1 MPRDNA
7 QPDPQ
12 LPQQL
17 AALLDLARRAR
28 AAASAR
34 ELGFLLANDSHV
46 LAPFRQSAVWLASEG
61 LHTLSG
67 LVQVEANAPYAL
79 WLDQLCAH
87 LASSGG
93 PAARTLTAADL
104 PTTLSEPWAEWWPEH
119 ALWLALPL
127 PVAAGP
133 DAASAS
139 ATVPAPCQ
147 AGLLLVR
154 DQPWSPQEQALLCEW
169 ADVWWHAFAALHRS
183 RSSSWRQLAKR
194 LREQMHWLPERRWW
208 QQRPLRWAALVAAIL
223 LLPVHLTVLAP
234 GELVPAHPVMV
245 RAPLDG
251 VVDVFHVQPNQLVKK
266 GQPLFGFDEA
276 LIQSRIDVAAQNLA
290 TAETEYRQTSQQAL
304 TDARSKPQLAL
315 LQGKAEEK
323 RAELDYLRDQLLR
336 ARVLATQDGVALFDD
351 PSEWIGKPVTV
362 GERILRLAAPGDAEV
377 EAWLPLADAIALPDG
392 APVQLYLNASPL
404 SALSAKLRYMAH
416 DAVQRPDGS
425 YAYRV
430 RATLEAPTTQRVG
443 LKGTVKLQG
452 EWVLLVYWVLRR
464 PLASVRSTLG
474 I

>member
-1 MPRDNA
+1 MAYDKT
-7 QPDPQ
+7 QPDSQ
-12 LPQQL
+12 LPHRL
-17 AALLDLARRAR
+17 ATLLELSRRAR

-67 LVQVEANAPYAL
+67 LVQVDANAPYAL
-79 WLDQLCAH
+79 WLDKVCAH

-93 PAARTLTAADL
+93 TKVCPLTAADL
-104 PTTLSEPWAEWWPEH
+104 PTYLSEPWVEWLPEH

-127 PVAAGP
+127 PP
-133 DAASAS
+133 SSSSDAAS
-139 ATVPAPCQ
+139 APCQ

-154 DQPWSPQEQALLCEW
+154 DQPWSLEEQALLCEW
-169 ADVWWHAFAALHRS
+169 ADVWWHAFAALHRN
-183 RSSSWRQLAKR
+183 RSTSFRHVVKG
-194 LREQMHWLPERRWW
+194 LREQMHWLPELRWW
-208 QQRPLRWAALVAAIL
+208 QQRPLRWSALVAVIL

-276 LIQSRIDVAAQNLA
+276 LIQSRIDVAAQSLS

-323 RAELDYLRDQLLR
+323 RAELDYLREQLQR

-351 PSEWIGKPVTV
+351 PSEWMGKPVTV
-362 GERILRLAAPGDAEV
+362 GERILRLAVPGDAEV
-377 EAWLPLADAIALPDG
+377 EAWLPLADAIALPEG

-404 SALSAKLRYMAH
+404 FALSAKLRYMAH
-416 DAVQRPDGS
+416 DAVQRPDGT
-425 YAYRV
+425 YAYRA
-430 RATLEAPTTQRVG
+430 RATLDVPTTQRVG

-452 EWVLLVYWVLRR
+452 EWVLLVYWVMRR